1 MARDGLKSE
10 AEYVE
15 AMNNEQELQNAQAHD
30 ADMYG
35 DGDYLP
41 GDLLMN
47 VNVKLSITDIDRSLI
62 ANLLDAKET
71 KRLATRKEITEL
83 VNGFIMGLTEHTY
96 FEREDARF
104 EERPVRQEFDQEK
117 VPVEYRDK
125 PLQWQMGWYR
135 GRYLIQPSR
144 R

>member
-1 MARDGLKSE
+1 
-10 AEYVE
+10 
-15 AMNNEQELQNAQAHD
+15 
-30 ADMYG
+30 
-35 DGDYLP
+35 
-41 GDLLMN
+41 MN

>member
-1 MARDGLKSE
+1 
-10 AEYVE
+10 
-15 AMNNEQELQNAQAHD
+15 
-30 ADMYG
+30 
-35 DGDYLP
+35 
-41 GDLLMN
+41 MN

-71 KRLATRKEITEL
+71 KRLATRAEINEL
-83 VNGFIMGLTEHTY
+83 VQGFIMGLTEHTY
-96 FEREDARF
+96 CEQEDAAYQR
-104 EERPVRQEFDQEK
+104 RPVAQEFDQEK
-117 VPVEYRDK
+117 VPPHYRDK